1 MPKLSSADTPPEK
14 SSDCLPV
21 STMALSGVI
30 TRMPLV
36 CISMV
41 ASAFQ
46 YGWAPTLMPATTTLI
61 SPPSCVKVT
70 MRRSA
75 RATQSMFSVPE
86 SIEMRA
92 PADRANHSTGT
103 AIEAA
108 RSSAAMTR
116 EHSGSA
122 TAPSALVG
130 SPSSTTR
137 EMPSG
142 CRAVRDV
149 ATPTTRP
156 ALLRPGGR
164 DTGASAPVSSRSC
177 STKVPSG
184 PAIIGSS
191 S

>member
-1 MPKLSSADTPPEK
+1 M
-14 SSDCLPV
+14 
-21 STMALSGVI
+21 
-30 TRMPLV
+30 
-36 CISMV
+36 
-41 ASAFQ
+41 
-46 YGWAPTLMPATTTLI
+46 
-61 SPPSCVKVT
+61 

-103 AIEAA
+103 ESCSA

-116 EHSGSA
+116 AHSASA
-122 TAPSALVG
+122 TAPSARVG

-137 EMPSG
+137 VMPSG
-142 CRAVRDV
+142 WPAVGVR
-149 ATPTTRP
+149 ATPTTSP

-164 DTGASAPVSSRSC
+164 VDRHQRAGVVEVVLAEAAAGPVS
-177 STKVPSG
+177 
-184 PAIIGSS
+184 IGSS